1 MVMMRYV
8 FILLILFVL
17 TAIGLNV
24 KTKEPFEESI
34 RGAAIIWIA
43 IITLTLIIYA
53 FVKFW

>member
-8 FILLILFVL
+8 FILLVLFVL
-17 TAIGLNV
+17 TAIGLNI